1 MENKCQTDS
10 APVQERIQSDVN
22 FFCLEID
29 DNYGLKSL
37 RSLEMKRQTDRQTD
51 SERVNVQGV

>member
-22 FFCLEID
+22 FSCLEID
-29 DNYGLKSL
+29 DNFCLKSL
-37 RSLEMKRQTDRQTD
+37 SSLEMKRQTDRQTD
-51 SERVNVQGV
+51 SESE